1 MLLFPDGPPLR
12 PIRFAVEAFA
22 EPGLLAR
29 LLAPFTRRA
38 IDPDTMQ
45 VRRHG
50 AKLHALF
57 AVDEMPA
64 EMIHLVEGNLRQV
77 IGVVR
82 ITVETYV
89 IRRPGPESVSES
101 VPEGVPEAAQ
111 AA

>member
-12 PIRFAVEAFA
+12 PIRFTVEALA
-22 EPGLLAR
+22 EPGLMAR
-29 LLAPFTRRA
+29 LVAPFMRRA
-38 IDPDTMQ
+38 VDPDTVQ
-45 VRRHG
+45 WRRTG
-50 AKLHALF
+50 ANVQAQF

-82 ITVETYV
+82 VTVETYV
-89 IRRPGPESVSES
+89 IRQPRPET
-101 VPEGVPEAAQ
+101 AQ

>member
-12 PIRFAVEAFA
+12 PIRFTVEALA
-22 EPGLLAR
+22 EPGLITR
-29 LLAPFTRRA
+29 LIAPFTRRA
-38 IDPDTMQ
+38 VDPDTMQ
-45 VRRHG
+45 WRRTG
-50 AKLHALF
+50 TKVQAQF

-82 ITVETYV
+82 VTVETYV
-89 IRRPGPESVSES
+89 TRRAKPETATET
-101 VPEGVPEAAQ
+101 AQ